1 VTSFAMIEVV
11 LLAAAGVTV
20 IAHRRLR
27 QFGMLAATGATDRH
41 LRQAM
46 IGNGMAVG
54 LVGGIAGI
62 VAGMAAFVATRRGF
76 EELVGFRVIDPFAAW
91 WIVLPTVGLGMVAC
105 VAAAWW
111 PARMVA
117 RTSVTDALA
126 SRRPRPLPAG
136 RSATAGLVAAGS
148 GAAVL
153 SLGFN
158 RANGWLAFAGL
169 LAAVVGVL
177 LLAPAAIRAVGAA
190 SVHLPVGARIAARE
204 LARHQS
210 RSAAAVA
217 ALVLVLGI
225 PAAIAVTT
233 ASADV
238 SGDGETVNLDDSM
251 VIVWP
256 AGEAGLYRVPSDF
269 DAEAHRAV
277 AERLAETLGPLTTLV
292 DIDVAVDPEVV
303 FQSGGGR
310 GQPGDEVPP
319 LAVVSASRPIPGE
332 DGALTGGMA
341 WVATPAM
348 LAALGLDP
356 DLAQSPVAA
365 LSDRADPPIFGGVAN
380 PVTAEQVGLP
390 ALSSI
395 PDDLI
400 TAAGVERGD
409 YEVRTVG
416 WLLVAGGPLTAGQR
430 SAAIDQV
437 AADPA
442 LEVELPAGST
452 SSETLRFVVAVV
464 GSVVALAI
472 MAMVISLVRSES
484 AAELRSLAA
493 VGASN
498 LTQRGITAASAGL
511 LSLAGAV
518 LAIPLGYLALLAI
531 MSDRAARYPFV
542 VPVSSLSMLVIGV
555 PLAATA
561 AGWLFGGREPAAM
574 ARTPLG

>member
-1 VTSFAMIEVV
+1 
-11 LLAAAGVTV
+11 
-20 IAHRRLR
+20 
-27 QFGMLAATGATDRH
+27 
-41 LRQAM
+41 
-46 IGNGMAVG
+46 
-54 LVGGIAGI
+54 
-62 VAGMAAFVATRRGF
+62 
-76 EELVGFRVIDPFAAW
+76 
-91 WIVLPTVGLGMVAC
+91 
-105 VAAAWW
+105 
-111 PARMVA
+111 
-117 RTSVTDALA
+117 
-126 SRRPRPLPAG
+126 
-136 RSATAGLVAAGS
+136 
-148 GAAVL
+148 
-153 SLGFN
+153 
-158 RANGWLAFAGL
+158 
-169 LAAVVGVL
+169 VVGVL
-177 LLAPAAIRAVGAA
+177 LLAPAAIRVVGAA

-225 PAAIAVTT
+225 PAAIAVTS

-251 VIVWP
+251 VIVGP
-256 AGEAGLYRVPSDF
+256 AGGAGFYQVPSDF
-269 DAEAHRAV
+269 DAGAHRAT
-277 AERLAETLGPLTTLV
+277 AERLAETLGPQTTLV

-303 FQSGGGR
+303 FQDWGGPGRSG
-310 GQPGDEVPP
+310 DDVPP
-319 LAVVSASRPIPGE
+319 LAAVNALRPIPGE
-332 DGALTGGMA
+332 DGSLTGEMA

-356 DLAQSPVAA
+356 ELAQSPVEA
-365 LSDRADPPIFGGVAN
+365 LSARSDAPIFGEVAN

-390 ALSSI
+390 KLSSI

-400 TAAGVERGD
+400 TAAGIERGG
-409 YEVRTVG
+409 YEVRTAG

-437 AADPA
+437 AADSG
-442 LEVELPAGST
+442 LEVELPAGS
-452 SSETLRFVVAVV
+452 SSAETVRLVVAIV

-493 VGASN
+493 VGASG

-531 MSDRAARYPFV
+531 MSDRAAQYPFV
-542 VPVSSLSMLVIGV
+542 VPVSSLSLLVIGV

-561 AGWLFGGREPAAM
+561 AGWLLGGREPAEL